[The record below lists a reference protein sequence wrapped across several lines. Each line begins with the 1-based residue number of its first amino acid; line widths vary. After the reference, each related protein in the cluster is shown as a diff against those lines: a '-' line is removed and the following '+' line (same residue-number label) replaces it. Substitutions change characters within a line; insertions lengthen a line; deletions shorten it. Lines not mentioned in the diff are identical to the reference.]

1 MFVFVLLS
9 PALFAL
15 VDGQTDRSRM
25 SVRHRANAGML
36 AHFCIFDCRGAA
48 ITLATEGATFRR
60 QVKTTTSTTMSTAA
74 GEAPMTAFEVYVSK
88 DTFKFNA
95 AHFVAYKGFR
105 ERLHGHNYK
114 VAVRLL
120 GSRKIGPDGYVL
132 DFGCVKA
139 VTKKICKDL
148 NEHFL
153 CPMRS
158 DVLDIVVKDDESCL
172 NGGTITLTC
181 EDGSVFVFPKKDCA
195 MLPIVHATTEE
206 LAIYLWGKILG
217 ALNSDYL
224 VKRGMHTMEVTVAEA
239 IGQEAV
245 FRMKIPDSS
254 ATEDDVKA
262 LSDVGSYIKNGDI
275 VPMPCPTS
283 TEAAHGSASASSAA
297 AAAGPPPEKKQKRA
311 DGCTGGCK
319 DCQAKLSAKLQKL
332 AEAINAGSLVGG
344 NGNKVEAKD
353 LENLLSK
360 SDAA

>member
-1 MFVFVLLS
+1 
-9 PALFAL
+9 
-15 VDGQTDRSRM
+15 M
-25 SVRHRANAGML
+25 SN
-36 AHFCIFDCRGAA
+36 
-48 ITLATEGATFRR
+48 
-60 QVKTTTSTTMSTAA
+60 
-74 GEAPMTAFEVYVSK
+74 
-88 DTFKFNA
+88 
-95 AHFVAYKGFR
+95 
-105 ERLHGHNYK
+105 
-114 VAVRLL
+114 
-120 GSRKIGPDGYVL
+120 
-132 DFGCVKA
+132 DFGDIKA
-139 VTKKICKDL
+139 VTKKVCKDL

-158 DVLDIVVKDDESCL
+158 DVMDIVVKDDESCL
-172 NGGTITLTC
+172 NGGTIALTC

-245 FRMKIPDSS
+245 FRMKIPNSS

-283 TEAAHGSASASSAA
+283 TEAAHGSASASSS

-311 DGCTGGCK
+311 DDGCADGCK
-319 DCQAKLSAKLQKL
+319 DCRTKLSATLQKL
-332 AEAINAGSLVGG
+332 AEAINAGSLVQG
-344 NGNKVEAKD
+344 NGNKVDAKD
-353 LENLLSK
+353 LEDLLSK
-360 SDAA
+360 SELA

>member
-1 MFVFVLLS
+1 MHRIAIAAPLHYDRIIITRQPPHFFHRYVLTMATISSLTPTTTFEVFV
-9 PALFAL
+9 A
-15 VDGQTDRSRM
+15 
-25 SVRHRANAGML
+25 
-36 AHFCIFDCRGAA
+36 
-48 ITLATEGATFRR
+48 
-60 QVKTTTSTTMSTAA
+60 
-74 GEAPMTAFEVYVSK
+74 K

-105 ERLHGHNYK
+105 ERLHGHNYR
-114 VAVRLL
+114 VSVRLL

-158 DVLDIVVKDDESCL
+158 DVMTIVVKKDDSCVD
-172 NGGTITLTC
+172 GGTITLTC
-181 EDGSVFVFPKKDCA
+181 EDGSVFVFPEKDCA

-239 IGQEAV
+239 VGQEAV
-245 FRMKIPDSS
+245 FRMQIPDSS
-254 ATEDDVKA
+254 ASEDDVKA

-283 TEAAHGSASASSAA
+283 TEAAHGSASVSSAA
-297 AAAGPPPEKKQKRA
+297 AGLPPVKKQKRPEECG
-311 DGCTGGCK
+311 DGCK
-319 DCQAKLSAKLQKL
+319 DCQAKLSAKLQQL
-332 AEAINAGSLVGG
+332 AEAINAGSLGG
-344 NGNKVEAKD
+344 NKNKVDAKD
-353 LENLLSK
+353 LEDLLSK
-360 SDAA
+360 SEGSGR

>member
-1 MFVFVLLS
+1 M
-9 PALFAL
+9 
-15 VDGQTDRSRM
+15 
-25 SVRHRANAGML
+25 
-36 AHFCIFDCRGAA
+36 
-48 ITLATEGATFRR
+48 
-60 QVKTTTSTTMSTAA
+60 TSTTMSTAA
-74 GEAPMTAFEVYVSK
+74 GEAPTTAFEVYVSK

-158 DVLDIVVKDDESCL
+158 DVMDIVVKDGDSCL

-262 LSDVGSYIKNGDI
+262 LSDVGSYIENGDI

-311 DGCTGGCK
+311 EGCADGCK